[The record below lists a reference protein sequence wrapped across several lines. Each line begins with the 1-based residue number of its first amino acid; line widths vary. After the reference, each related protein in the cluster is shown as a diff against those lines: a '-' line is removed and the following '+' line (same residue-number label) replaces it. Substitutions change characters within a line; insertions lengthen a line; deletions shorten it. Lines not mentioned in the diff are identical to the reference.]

1 MLFLLLSRTTVMKS
15 YISAL
20 TAAVTFALG
29 CHVSTFL
36 HANSL
41 STASGGLFVPD
52 DNWLQSLLPRGD
64 SSSDSQNDASTTNRK
79 RNANAKRSSRYN
91 EILRE
96 LHEMSDGDLPSN
108 FTCPEPLILFPNKL
122 VWEVNMGEGGDVDID
137 IDKPIPRILHV
148 SHKSRCLPPDFHAN
162 LQAWGRALPQFSIVF
177 YDDEAVEK
185 IFWHPLVT
193 TAFPMLNHIRKCAVF
208 KTAMKVDLWRVLI
221 TYVYGGLYSDIDN
234 TPT

>member
-1 MLFLLLSRTTVMKS
+1 
-15 YISAL
+15 
-20 TAAVTFALG
+20 
-29 CHVSTFL
+29 
-36 HANSL
+36 
-41 STASGGLFVPD
+41 
-52 DNWLQSLLPRGD
+52 
-64 SSSDSQNDASTTNRK
+64 
-79 RNANAKRSSRYN
+79 
-91 EILRE
+91 
-96 LHEMSDGDLPSN
+96 MSDGDLPSN

-234 TPT
+234 TPTEAWNEVIFQFIAAAPIYKSIATRITYHSCHTLFCSNLQIYC